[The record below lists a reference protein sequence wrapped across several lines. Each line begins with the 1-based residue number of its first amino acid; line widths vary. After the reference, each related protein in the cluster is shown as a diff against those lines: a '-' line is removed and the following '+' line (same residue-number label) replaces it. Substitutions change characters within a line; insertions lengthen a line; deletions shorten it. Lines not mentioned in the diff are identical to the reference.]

1 MGSTYLQD
9 IKGFIIFFLNIQNL
23 DFIRCSI
30 NFRKVEG
37 NMKQAPKYVVLEQE
51 RSGKISKTGWTMLSL
66 LFFSF
71 LINFAD
77 KSIIGLSSVQLMKE
91 LDLSPSQWGI
101 LGSSFF
107 WTFTLTG
114 FIGGFLTDYFGPK
127 KMLAWI
133 TGIWSFVQFATLFSF
148 NLPYL
153 IVTRMILGAGEG
165 PAYTVSMT
173 AGARWLPKDKLGLG
187 FTLINLGGNVGVA
200 LYMPL
205 LVYVIAEFGWRYG
218 FIMTGI
224 LGIIWIILWIIF
236 AKDNPDGAKQVREA
250 LKQTAGSPST
260 STWAEISPILRSKNF
275 LLLVCIGF
283 SSYWIFSVL
292 LTWLPNYL
300 ATIRNM
306 SEAYTAYLW
315 AAQALGQVTI
325 ALFSDHLYRKTG
337 SVRKSRVFVLG
348 SIAVSCG
355 ILFYFAPLVGS
366 NLLSVAMFAMGVGMG
381 AVFFVLLPAILD
393 SFVPDKHRAKILGTL
408 MSLVY
413 TAGIIGPIITGII
426 IENSAS
432 SLAGFSNAFHFLA
445 YMLII
450 FGTIFILFCKP
461 DKKIEVDTI
470 ANKEAEM

>member
-1 MGSTYLQD
+1 
-9 IKGFIIFFLNIQNL
+9 
-23 DFIRCSI
+23 
-30 NFRKVEG
+30 
-37 NMKQAPKYVVLEQE
+37 MKQLNNDLLENE
-51 RSGKISKTGWTMLSL
+51 RSGRISKTGWMMLIF

-77 KSIIGLSSVQLMKE
+77 KSIIGLASVQIMKE

-127 KMLAWI
+127 KVLAWI
-133 TGIWSFVQFATLFSF
+133 TSIWSFVQFMTLFSF
-148 NLPYL
+148 SLPYL
-153 IVTRMILGAGEG
+153 IITRMIIGAGEG

-173 AGARWLPKDKLGLG
+173 AGAKWLPKDKLGAG
-187 FTLINLGGNVGVA
+187 FTIINLGGNVGVA
-200 LYMPL
+200 LFMPV
-205 LVYVIAEFGWRYG
+205 LVYVIAEYGWRWG
-218 FIMTGI
+218 FILTG
-224 LGIIWIILWIIF
+224 LMGVIWIILWSLL
-236 AKDNPDGAKQVREA
+236 AKENPEGVKHIRESIKQ
-250 LKQTAGSPST
+250 PSQSK
-260 STWAEISPILRSKNF
+260 STWQEISPILRSKNF
-275 LLLVCIGF
+275 ILLVCIGF

-306 SEAYTAYLW
+306 SEANTAYLW
-315 AAQALGQVTI
+315 AAQAFGQVVI

-348 SIAVSCG
+348 SIAVTCG
-355 ILFYFAPLVGS
+355 ILFYAAPMVSS
-366 NLLSVAMFAMGVGMG
+366 NLLSVAVFAFGVGMG

-413 TAGIIGPIITGII
+413 TAGIIGPIITGYI
-426 IENSAS
+426 IENSS
-432 SLAGFSNAFHFLA
+432 GLEAGFINAFHFLA
-445 YMLII
+445 YMLVI
-450 FGTIFILFCKP
+450 FGTMFILFCKP
-461 DKKIEVDTI
+461 DKQIEVNKISKQEVETI
-470 ANKEAEM
+470 LQ

>member
-1 MGSTYLQD
+1 
-9 IKGFIIFFLNIQNL
+9 
-23 DFIRCSI
+23 
-30 NFRKVEG
+30 
-37 NMKQAPKYVVLEQE
+37 MKQDSKYDLLEQE
-51 RSGKISKTGWTMLSL
+51 RSGKISKTGWMMLWL

-77 KSIIGLSSVQLMKE
+77 KSIIGLASVQLMDE
-91 LDLSPSQWGI
+91 LDLSPSEWGI

-133 TGIWSFVQFATLFSF
+133 TGLWSIVQFATLFAF

-153 IVTRMILGAGEG
+153 IVTRLILGAGEG

-173 AGARWLPKDKLGLG
+173 AGARWLPKDKLGFG
-187 FTLINLGGNVGVA
+187 FTLINLGGNIGVA

-205 LVYVIAEFGWRYG
+205 LVYVIAEFGWRFG
-218 FIMTGI
+218 FIMTGAI
-224 LGIIWIILWIIF
+224 GIIWIIVWMIF
-236 AKDNPDGAKQVREA
+236 AKDHPDSVAEVKQVI
-250 LKQTAGSPST
+250 KQQAGSPST
-260 STWAEISPILRSKNF
+260 STWAEISPILRSRNF
-275 LLLVCIGF
+275 ILLVCIGF

-300 ATIRNM
+300 ATVRNM
-306 SEAYTAYLW
+306 SEAFTAYLW
-315 AAQALGQVTI
+315 AAQAAGQVTI

-348 SIAVSCG
+348 SIAVMCG
-355 ILFYFAPLVGS
+355 ILFYTAPLVSSG
-366 NLLSVAMFAMGVGMG
+366 LLSVAMFAMGVGMG

-393 SFVPDKHRAKILGTL
+393 SFVPDQHRAKILGTL

-426 IENSAS
+426 IENSAG
-432 SLAGFSNAFHFLA
+432 LEAGFSNAFHFLA
-445 YMLII
+445 YMLVI

-461 DKKIEVDTI
+461 DKKIEVDTKSDQ
-470 ANKEAEM
+470 AAGV